1 MNQRPR
7 VGFIQAII
15 ISFKNYCNF
24 RARSRRSEFWYFRLF
39 DFIISSILI
48 TLLIVTAEIVETS
61 RYSYPY
67 VYYYKTLKFNPI
79 IQLICSIYYL
89 AVFAPMLSSCIRW
102 LHDIGKS
109 FVYLAWGF
117 IPLIGLIILIVY
129 FCYDSQPE
137 ENEYGPS
144 PKYLTNE
151 ENTLSPL
158 SPIQNSNNI

>member
-7 VGFIQAII
+7 VGFIEAII

-24 RARSRRSEFWYFRLF
+24 RGRSRRSEFWYFRLF

-48 TLLIVTAEIVETS
+48 TLLIVTAEIVEIST
-61 RYSYPY
+61 YS
-67 VYYYKTLKFNPI
+67 YYYKTLKFNPI

-89 AVFAPMLSSCIRW
+89 AVFAPMLSSCIRR

-109 FVYLAWGF
+109 GVYLAWVC

>member
-1 MNQRPR
+1 M
-7 VGFIQAII
+7 
-15 ISFKNYCNF
+15 
-24 RARSRRSEFWYFRLF
+24 
-39 DFIISSILI
+39 
-48 TLLIVTAEIVETS
+48 IVTAEIVETS

-89 AVFAPMLSSCIRW
+89 AVFSPMLSSCIRR

>member
-7 VGFIQAII
+7 VGFIEAII

-24 RARSRRSEFWYFRLF
+24 RGRSRRSEFWYFRLF

-48 TLLIVTAEIVETS
+48 TLLIVTAEIVEIST
-61 RYSYPY
+61 YS
-67 VYYYKTLKFNPI
+67 YYYKTLKFNPI
-79 IQLICSIYYL
+79 IQLLLCIYEL
-89 AVFAPMLSSCIRW
+89 AVFAPMLFSCIRR

-109 FVYLAWGF
+109 GVYLAWVC

-144 PKYLTNE
+144 PKYFTNE